1 MAAAPNHD
9 WGFITSHAAVL
20 LQVDRNPH
28 ATVREIAVSTGL
40 TERQVHRVLA
50 DLVEAEYVV
59 RRRSGR
65 RNEYSVTRGL
75 PMRRKMV
82 AHHQIDQLL
91 EALSPR

>member
-1 MAAAPNHD
+1 
-9 WGFITSHAAVL
+9 
-20 LQVDRNPH
+20 
-28 ATVREIAVSTGL
+28 
-40 TERQVHRVLA
+40 
-50 DLVEAEYVV
+50 VV